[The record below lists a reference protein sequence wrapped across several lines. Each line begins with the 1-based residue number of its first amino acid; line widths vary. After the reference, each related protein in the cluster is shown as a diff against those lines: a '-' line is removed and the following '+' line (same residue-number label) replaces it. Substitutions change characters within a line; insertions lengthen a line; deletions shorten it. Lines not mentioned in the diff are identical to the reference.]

1 MRFSDLSQT
10 WTRPVRML
18 KPARK
23 LSLEGLEGGENGER
37 EDSFSYLSPP
47 HLPPPNSRHLA
58 RGYFVRFSYAYCVND
73 LVDILRLRTNVA
85 FFHSRP

>member
-1 MRFSDLSQT
+1 
-10 WTRPVRML
+10 ML

-47 HLPPPNSRHLA
+47 HLPPPNSRNLA
-58 RGYFVRFSYAYCVND
+58 RGYFVRFSYA
-73 LVDILRLRTNVA
+73 
-85 FFHSRP
+85 